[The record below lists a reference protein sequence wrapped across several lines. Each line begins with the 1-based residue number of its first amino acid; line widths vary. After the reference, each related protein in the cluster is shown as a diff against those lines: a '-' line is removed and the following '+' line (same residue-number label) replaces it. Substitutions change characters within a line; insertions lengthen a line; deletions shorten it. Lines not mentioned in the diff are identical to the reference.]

1 MIGLWVFCATLEFEG
16 ELSFPSVRF
25 RMKARYRGDFH
36 REDLNT
42 QDPELK
48 SFRGD
53 NIKYLRTKKAT
64 QVEDIVDYQGLT
76 L

>member
-1 MIGLWVFCATLEFEG
+1 
-16 ELSFPSVRF
+16 
-25 RMKARYRGDFH
+25 MKARYRGDFQQ
-36 REDLNT
+36 EDLNL
-42 QDPELK
+42 QDPDLK

-64 QVEDIVDYQGLT
+64 QVEDVVDVQGLT

>member
-1 MIGLWVFCATLEFEG
+1 MRGNSL
-16 ELSFPSVRF
+16 FPSVRL
-25 RMKARYRGDFH
+25 RMKASYQGDFH
-36 REDLNT
+36 QEALNI

-53 NIKYLRTKKAT
+53 NIKYSRTKKAT
-64 QVEDIVDYQGLT
+64 QVEDIVDCQALA

>member
-1 MIGLWVFCATLEFEG
+1 
-16 ELSFPSVRF
+16 
-25 RMKARYRGDFH
+25 MKARYRGDFQQ
-36 REDLNT
+36 EDLNL

-64 QVEDIVDYQGLT
+64 QVEDVVQGLT

>member
-1 MIGLWVFCATLEFEG
+1 MVLWRMRGNSL
-16 ELSFPSVRF
+16 FPSVRF
-25 RMKARYRGDFH
+25 RMKARYRADFQQ
-36 REDLNT
+36 EDLNT

-64 QVEDIVDYQGLT
+64 QVDDIVDVQGLT

>member
-1 MIGLWVFCATLEFEG
+1 
-16 ELSFPSVRF
+16 
-25 RMKARYRGDFH
+25 MKARYRGDF
-36 REDLNT
+36 RKDVLNP

-64 QVEDIVDYQGLT
+64 QVEDVADVQGLT